1 MKKFEHFKSN
11 LRVLALAEKEN
22 LSNEFI
28 IGGIIDKFF
37 IQFELGWKVLKE
49 LLSDEDIWLGMLK
62 SRNDM
67 THIYDALAARR
78 LVDMILKQYIPE
90 FQKMEKGIELFYKDE
105 IDNM

>member
-49 LLSDEDIWLGMLK
+49 LLKNIRRINETFSMLYDITTLQSIGLNCMVKQAGSTLK
-62 SRNDM
+62 SSSSSEIQE
-67 THIYDALAARR
+67 T
-78 LVDMILKQYIPE
+78 
-90 FQKMEKGIELFYKDE
+90 EKEYTS
-105 IDNM
+105 